1 MPPYD
6 SFLLISFGGPEGRDD
21 VIPFLENVTR
31 GRGVPRER
39 LEQVAEHY
47 YQFGGVSPINQQC
60 RDLLAAIE
68 KEFAASGVDLP
79 VYWGN
84 RNCGSA
90 AHRHGGGHGGRRQAA
105 RDRVRDVGIQLLFE
119 LQAVPGGHRAGQGGG
134 AGRPADR
141 QAAPVLQPPGLH

>member
-1 MPPYD
+1 M
-6 SFLLISFGGPEGRDD
+6 
-21 VIPFLENVTR
+21 IPFLENVTR

-68 KEFAASGVDLP
+68 KDFAASGVDLP

-84 RNCGSA
+84 RNGDPLLTDTVA
-90 AHRHGGGHGGRRQAA
+90 AMAADGRRHAIAFVTSAYSSYSSCRQYLEDIERA
-105 RDRVRDVGIQLLFE
+105 RA
-119 LQAVPGGHRAGQGGG
+119 AVP
-134 AGRPADR
+134 GRPADR
-141 QAAPVLQPPGLH
+141 QAAPVLQPPGLC